1 MDSQEIPTPEG
12 QSKNHSSDDR
22 EGPCHL
28 GRRTGLLATN
38 HLILQSHNVIYVKML
53 KISKWPRAPA
63 FSTLQN
69 DLNCNSTQG
78 TGTFVWGPET
88 LAELGAC
95 GGWER
100 RLERRG
106 LRGLDK
112 LLTPYLRH
120 KPGFSNAGEFS
131 AKQEPSLQF
140 TVRAKHKAQLKNT
153 QTTEHVEVRTLEP
166 QERPRSGPGVP
177 PGTAPFLSPGD
188 H

>member
-53 KISKWPRAPA
+53 KISKWPRAPG

-95 GGWER
+95 GGWGR

-177 PGTAPFLSPGD
+177 LGTAPFLSPGD